1 MQLGFTVLLSST
13 NLRRRKLRSF
23 LTIGGMAVG
32 ISLIVF
38 LVSIGFGLQRLV
50 RSQIANV
57 EALTILDVSKGESTL
72 LQLNDEVVD
81 DFKNLENV
89 KDVSP
94 SLSLSGQITNG
105 ASVTDVAIYGT
116 DPKFLSYEG
125 VKISY
130 GNGFSGEDKPEI
142 VLTKTALSLIG
153 FETPQES
160 IDQKMNLRLLV
171 PKKIEGST
179 EEELVPTDVLVTVAG
194 AINEDKELSL
204 AYVPLEYLKSLG
216 YKPDY
221 SAARVKVNDGEDAE
235 YNVARIKVEDEAAL
249 PQVRQQIESMG
260 YQVDSVADTVGQID
274 KIFVVFELIVAG
286 FGAIAMFVAAIGA
299 LNTLTVSLLERTREI
314 GLMKT
319 LGATA
324 VDIYRLFLVEAI
336 VIGMTG
342 GLIGIGL
349 GWLAGQG
356 LNYLMKYLANRLGGD
371 PVEIFYT
378 PFIFVLLIAAIIFI
392 ISVITGVYPARR
404 AAKINALDALR
415 YE

>member
-1 MQLGFTVLLSST
+1 MKLGYTFFLSSS
-13 NLRRRKLRSF
+13 NLKRRKLRSV

-32 ISLIVF
+32 IALIVF
-38 LVSIGFGLQRLV
+38 LVSIGFGLQQLV
-50 RSQIANV
+50 RNQITSV

-72 LQLNDEVVD
+72 LELNDDVVD
-81 DFKNLENV
+81 SFKTIDKV

-94 SLSLSGQITNG
+94 SLSLSGQVTNG
-105 ASVTDVAIYGT
+105 ESVTDVAIYGT
-116 DPKFLSYEG
+116 DPAFLSFEG
-125 VKISY
+125 VKINV
-130 GNGFSGEDKPEI
+130 GDGFTGENNPEI
-142 VLTKTALSLIG
+142 VVTKTALNLIG
-153 FETPQES
+153 FSTPPEAIS
-160 IDQKMNLRLLV
+160 QKLDLRLLV
-171 PKKIEGST
+171 PKAIEGSI
-179 EEELVPTDVLVTVAG
+179 EEELVSTDVQVTVVG
-194 AINEDKELSL
+194 VINDDKELSL
-204 AYVPLEYLKSLG
+204 SYVPLEYLKGLG

-221 SAARVKVNDGEDAE
+221 NTARVKVDDQSTD

-249 PQVRQQIESMG
+249 PFVRQQIESMG

-274 KIFVVFELIVAG
+274 KIFVVFQVIVSG

-324 VDIYRLFLVEAI
+324 GDIYRLFLVEAI

-342 GLIGIGL
+342 GLVGIAL
-349 GWLAGQG
+349 GWVMGRGVNTLI
-356 LNYLMKYLANRLGGD
+356 NYLANRLGGD
-371 PVEIFYT
+371 SVEIFYT
-378 PFIFVLLIAAIIFI
+378 PLTFVFLVIGIIFL
-392 ISVITGVYPARR
+392 ISIFTGVYPARR